1 MSLSLTLSPVNVSQV
16 LDSDLLLSVGLLHVG
31 LQEMFVVLDG
41 VVSEIISH
49 VRPQSS
55 FFDIKIF

>member
-1 MSLSLTLSPVNVSQV
+1 MSLSLTFSPVNVSQV

-41 VVSEIISH
+41 VVSEI
-49 VRPQSS
+49 
-55 FFDIKIF
+55 